1 MDGLSKNRVK
11 ELAKLHLKKYRELT
25 GKVVIEGIRLIEQ
38 IAKYGIEFEEVYVT
52 EENLLPNLKIEA
64 KKKYLIKYNQLKKIT
79 STKNPQPIA
88 ALVDQKYRKLTDKKL
103 ILYLDGVKD
112 PGNLGTII
120 RTAAAIDV
128 SGIVLS
134 PDCCELYNPKV
145 VRASLGSVF
154 YIPLEIHKS
163 NWLRSQNAKIFI
175 TAINDA
181 EDISEIKNITG
192 NIMLVIGSEAFGVS
206 DEILT
211 LADQR
216 VRIPISKNIESL
228 NVAVA
233 TGIALFQIKL
243 SLK

>member
-25 GKVVIEGIRLIEQ
+25 GKVVIEGIRLIKQ

-192 NIMLVIGSEAFGVS
+192 NIILVIGSEAFGVS